1 MSCKKNRC
9 SKLDQVKWIFL
20 VYFSLSKTPPPPFV
34 NDTSNGFAYLRT
46 VPLKNDFYCTF
57 NFASALKVLVY
68 WDFLI
73 LFKGISEY
81 RLSLGPA
88 IVTDSLWVF
97 KTLAHVHKQPNT
109 TRLQKEIWLEPVT
122 IYFPTHLNIIIQLNC
137 YNHAFS
143 FNVV

>member
-1 MSCKKNRC
+1 MSVRTHVQNHAHANKIRRTYVSDVYQLSNPGITLSCKKNRC

-20 VYFSLSKTPPPPFV
+20 VYFSLSKPPPPPPPFV

-81 RLSLGPA
+81 RLSLGP
-88 IVTDSLWVF
+88 DHCNWL
-97 KTLAHVHKQPNT
+97 TLS
-109 TRLQKEIWLEPVT
+109 
-122 IYFPTHLNIIIQLNC
+122 IQDAC
-137 YNHAFS
+137 ACPQATKYY
-143 FNVV
+143 